1 MKHKDRFVFGRTAR
15 SVLRTMLSVVL
26 LLCSILF
33 LPGVTADVSAQT
45 LTTDATSKIVT
56 SKANVTISNVTKVPE
71 GKSITWPTYQVL
83 YATYDAGSNELKYH
97 LTDWA
102 KDVLVGTG
110 TTGTGTTEEAA
121 IKEITKLT
129 TTGAAATEQSEL
141 VNRLAAATTKTPY
154 SASWSVTGTTAKADL
169 PVGAYLV
176 IPSCEGM
183 TFLNMLVSVD
193 TSGTIDTAEDGWVLT
208 AKGAVL
214 KGKTLSIDK
223 KITGKNGSAPVAISA
238 GKTTET
244 AQIGDK
250 IHYTIVAQVPHYPDN
265 SAVKTFKVVDTPT
278 NLSISTGSIS
288 VSGVK
293 TDGTETAIAATSY
306 AVSKDST
313 NGPVTIDFSNN
324 YNGTFYDTTAKSW
337 PYVSV
342 KITYTAVV
350 TEDAKMGADGNPNTA
365 KLIYRIDTEEKE
377 LPSPKTTVFTYGLNV
392 VKLEAGTEA
401 GTEAKKL
408 TNAVFQISR
417 DVNGIPTPLY
427 FKDNGSGSYTLA
439 QDQTTAASTT
449 GYTKDLTTQ
458 GTDGSF
464 WLKGLDAG
472 VDYSLKE
479 VKAPSGYSVNTDT
492 LTIRLTAKT
501 NPDDSTHT
509 GILQGVTG
517 KEKNKNGQEI
527 ATTDAGSWKYGLLDA
542 DKAKAAVSLTDTKLF
557 ELPATGGKGTDGF
570 ARNGILLLTAAAL
583 VYGISRRKK
592 QDERG

>member
-33 LPGVTADVSAQT
+33 LPGVTVDVSAQT
-45 LTTDATSKIVT
+45 LTAGTDKIVT
-56 SKANVTISNVTKVPE
+56 STANVTINSVPE
-71 GKSITWPTYQVL
+71 GKSITWATYQVL
-83 YATYDAGSNELKYH
+83 YANYDAGSNALEYH
-97 LTDWA
+97 LTPWA

-110 TTGTGTTEEAA
+110 IGKEATEEAA
-121 IKEITKLT
+121 IKKITELT
-129 TTGAAATEQSEL
+129 KTGTGAKEQSEL
-141 VNRLAAATTKTPY
+141 VNQLAAATTKTPY

-193 TSGTIDTAEDGWVLT
+193 TSGTIDTADNGWVLT

-244 AQIGDK
+244 AQIGDT
-250 IHYTIVAQVPHYPDN
+250 IHYTIEAQVPHYPDN
-265 SAVKTFKVVDTPT
+265 SVVKTFKVVDTPT
-278 NLSISTGSIS
+278 NLSISTESIS
-288 VSGVK
+288 VAGVK
-293 TDGTETAIAATSY
+293 TDGGETPIAAASY
-306 AVSKDST
+306 DVSKDST
-313 NGPVTIDFSNN
+313 NGSVTIDFSDS
-324 YNGTFYDTTAKSW
+324 YNGTFYNATTKSW

-350 TEDAKMGADGNPNTA
+350 TEDANMGADGNPNTA

-401 GTEAKKL
+401 KKL

-417 DVNGIPTPLY
+417 DVSGTPTPLY
-427 FKDNGSGSYTLA
+427 FKDNADGSYTLA
-439 QDQTTAASTT
+439 QDQAAAASAT
-449 GYTKDLTTQ
+449 GYTKDLKTQ

-472 VDYSLKE
+472 VYYSLKE

-492 LTIRLTAKT
+492 LTIHLTAET
-501 NPDDSTHT
+501 NPDDPTCYT
-509 GILQGVTG
+509 GILRDVTG
-517 KEKNKNGQEI
+517 TEKDKTGQAI
-527 ATTDAGSWKYGLLDA
+527 TGAGSWTYGLSTEA
-542 DKAKAAVSLTDTKLF
+542 AKAAVSLTDTKLF

>member
-45 LTTDATSKIVT
+45 LTADTTSKIVT
-56 SKANVTISNVTKVPE
+56 SKAKVTISHVPA
-71 GKSITWPTYQVL
+71 GKSIFWPTYQVL
-83 YATYDAGSNELKYH
+83 YATYDAGSNELEYH
-97 LTDWA
+97 LTRWA

-110 TTGTGTTEEAA
+110 TNQVATEEAA
-121 IKEITKLT
+121 IKKITGLT
-129 TTGAAATEQSEL
+129 TTGNDATEQSDL
-141 VNRLAAATTKTPY
+141 VNQLAAATTKNEYTA
-154 SASWSVTGTTAKADL
+154 ASWSVAGTDATADL

-193 TSGTIDTAEDGWVLT
+193 TSGTTDTDENGWVLT

-223 KITGKNGSAPVAISA
+223 KITGKNGSTPVAISV

-244 AQIGDK
+244 AQIGDT
-250 IHYTIVAQVPHYPDN
+250 IHYTIEAQVPHYPDN
-265 SAVKTFKVVDTPT
+265 STDKTFKVVDTPT
-278 NLSISTGSIS
+278 NLSISTERIS
-288 VSGVK
+288 VAGVNVG
-293 TDGTETAIAATSY
+293 GTETVIAATSY
-306 AVSKDST
+306 AVSKNTTDGS
-313 NGPVTIDFSNN
+313 VTIDFSDS
-324 YNGTFYDTTAKSW
+324 YDGTFYNTTAKSW

-350 TEDAKMGADGNPNTA
+350 TEAAKMGAEGNPNTA
-365 KLIYRIDTEEKE
+365 KLIYRIDTQEKE

-392 VKLEAGTEA
+392 EKLEAGTEA
-401 GTEAKKL
+401 EVKKL

-417 DVNGIPTPLY
+417 DVNGTSTPLY
-427 FKDNGSGSYTLA
+427 FKDNEDGSYTLA

-449 GYTKDLTTQ
+449 GYTKDLKTQ
-458 GTDGSF
+458 GTGGSF
-464 WLKGLDAG
+464 LLKGLDTG

-492 LTIRLTAKT
+492 LTIRLIAGT
-501 NPDDSTHT
+501 NQVDSTYT
-509 GILQGVTG
+509 GILRNVEGT
-517 KEKNKNGQEI
+517 EKDKNGQAI
-527 ATTDAGSWKYGLLDA
+527 TGTGSWTHGVLDA

-583 VYGISRRKK
+583 VYGISRRKM

>member
-1 MKHKDRFVFGRTAR
+1 MKHKDRFVFGGTAR

-45 LTTDATSKIVT
+45 LTAGTDKIVT
-56 SKANVTISNVTKVPE
+56 STANVTINSVPE
-71 GKSITWPTYQVL
+71 GKSITWATYQVL
-83 YATYDAGSNELKYH
+83 YATYDAGSNALEYH

-102 KDVLVGTG
+102 NDVLVGTG
-110 TTGTGTTEEAA
+110 TTEEAE
-121 IKEITKLT
+121 IKKITKLT
-129 TTGAAATEQSEL
+129 TTGAVATEQSDL
-141 VNRLAAATTKTPY
+141 VNQLAAATIKNPY
-154 SASWSVTGTTAKADL
+154 SAIWSVTGTDAAADL

-193 TSGTIDTAEDGWVLT
+193 TSETTETGANQWKLK

-223 KITGKNGSAPVAISA
+223 KITGKNGSTPVAISA

-265 SAVKTFKVVDTPT
+265 STVRTFKVVDTPT
-278 NLSISTGSIS
+278 NLSILTESIS
-288 VSGVK
+288 VSGVD
-293 TDGTETAIAATSY
+293 TANAETEIPKASY
-306 AVSKDST
+306 TVSKDSA
-313 NGPVTIDFSNN
+313 NGPVTIDFSSI
-324 YNGTFYDTTAKSW
+324 YNGTFYNTTAKSW

-350 TEDAKMGADGNPNTA
+350 TEDAKMGVDGNPNTA
-365 KLIYRIDTEEKE
+365 KLIYRIDTQEKDIS
-377 LPSPKTTVFTYGLNV
+377 SPKTTVFTYGLNV

-401 GTEAKKL
+401 EAKKL

-417 DVNGIPTPLY
+417 DGTTTPLY
-427 FKDNGSGSYTLA
+427 FKDNEDGSYTLA

-501 NPDDSTHT
+501 NPDDSTYT

-517 KEKNKNGQEI
+517 KEKDKTGLEI
-527 ATTDAGSWKYGLLDA
+527 APGTGSWTFGVLDTE
-542 DKAKAAVSLTDTKLF
+542 KAKAAVSLTDTKLF

-583 VYGISRRKK
+583 VYGISRRKT

>member
-45 LTTDATSKIVT
+45 LAADATSKIVT
-56 SKANVTISNVTKVPE
+56 STAEVTISNVTKVPE
-71 GKSITWPTYQVL
+71 GKSIDWATYQVL
-83 YATYDAGSNELKYH
+83 YATYDAGSNALEYH
-97 LTDWA
+97 LTGWA

-110 TTGTGTTEEAA
+110 TTEEAA
-121 IKEITKLT
+121 IKKITELT
-129 TTGAAATEQSEL
+129 KTGTGAKEQSEL
-141 VNRLAAATTKTPY
+141 VNQLAAATKIPY
-154 SASWSVTGTTAKADL
+154 TAASWSVRGTDVVADL

-193 TSGTIDTAEDGWVLT
+193 TSGTTQTDADQWVLT

-223 KITGKNGSAPVAISA
+223 KITGKNGSTPVAISV

-265 SAVKTFKVVDTPT
+265 STGKIFRVVDTPT
-278 NLSISTGSIS
+278 NLSILTESIS
-288 VSGVK
+288 VSGVD
-293 TDGTETAIAATSY
+293 TANAETEIPKASY
-306 AVSKDST
+306 TVSKDSA

-350 TEDAKMGADGNPNTA
+350 TEAAKMGAEGNPNTA
-365 KLIYRIDTEEKE
+365 KLIYRIDTEDKE
-377 LPSPKTTVFTYGLNV
+377 LPSPETTVFTYGLNV

-417 DVNGIPTPLY
+417 DVNGTSTPLY
-427 FKDNGSGSYTLA
+427 FKDNEDGSYTLA
-439 QDQTTAASTT
+439 QNQTAAA
-449 GYTKDLTTQ
+449 GYTKDLKTQ
-458 GTDGSF
+458 GAEGSF

-472 VDYSLKE
+472 VGYSLKE

-492 LTIRLTAKT
+492 LTICLTAGT
-501 NPDDSTHT
+501 NPVDSTHT
-509 GILQGVTG
+509 GILREVTG
-517 KEKNKNGQEI
+517 TEKDKNDQVI
-527 ATTDAGSWKYGLLDA
+527 ATDAGSWKCGLLDA

-570 ARNGILLLTAAAL
+570 ARNGILLLTAAVL

>member
-33 LPGVTADVSAQT
+33 LPGVTADVSAQP
-45 LTTDATSKIVT
+45 LTADTTSKIVT
-56 SKANVTISNVTKVPE
+56 STANVTINSVPE
-71 GKSITWPTYQVL
+71 GKSITWATYQVL
-83 YATYDAGSNELKYH
+83 YANYDAGSNALEYH

-110 TTGTGTTEEAA
+110 TTEEAEIKKITELTKTGTGA
-121 IKEITKLT
+121 K
-129 TTGAAATEQSEL
+129 EQSDL
-141 VNRLAAATTKTPY
+141 VNQLAAATTKTPY

-193 TSGTIDTAEDGWVLT
+193 TSGTIDTADNGWVLT

-223 KITGKNGSAPVAISA
+223 KIIGKNGTTVTFDN

-244 AQIGDK
+244 AQIGDT
-250 IHYTIVAQVPHYPDN
+250 IHYTIEAQVPHYPDN
-265 SAVKTFKVVDTPT
+265 STGKIFRVVDTPT
-278 NLSISTGSIS
+278 NLSISTESIS

-293 TDGTETAIAATSY
+293 TGGGETPIAAASY
-306 AVSKDST
+306 AVSKNTTDGS
-313 NGPVTIDFSNN
+313 VTIDFSNH
-324 YNGTFYDTTAKSW
+324 YDGTFYDTATKSW
-337 PYVSV
+337 PYVSA

-350 TEDAKMGADGNPNTA
+350 TEKAELGTNGNPNTA
-365 KLIYRIDTEEKE
+365 KLIYRIDTQEKE
-377 LPSPKTTVFTYGLNV
+377 LPSPKTTVFTYGLDV
-392 VKLEAGTEA
+392 KKLEAGTEA
-401 GTEAKKL
+401 GTAVKKL

-417 DVNGIPTPLY
+417 DVNGTTTPLY
-427 FKDNGSGSYTLA
+427 FKDNEDGSYTLA

-492 LTIRLTAKT
+492 LTICLTAGT
-501 NPDDSTHT
+501 NPVDSTHT
-509 GILQGVTG
+509 GILREVTG
-517 KEKNKNGQEI
+517 TEKDKNGQGI
-527 ATTDAGSWKYGLLDA
+527 ATGTGSWTCGVLDA

-583 VYGISRRKK
+583 VYGISRRKM

>member
-1 MKHKDRFVFGRTAR
+1 MKHNARFVFGRTAR

-45 LTTDATSKIVT
+45 LAADTTSKIVT
-56 SKANVTISNVTKVPE
+56 SPAKVTISNVPA
-71 GKSITWPTYQVL
+71 GKSITWATYQVL
-83 YATYDAGSNELKYH
+83 YATYDAGSNALEYH

-110 TTGTGTTEEAA
+110 IGKEATEEAA
-121 IKEITKLT
+121 IKKITELT
-129 TTGAAATEQSEL
+129 KTGTGAKEQSEL
-141 VNRLAAATTKTPY
+141 VNQLAAATIKNPY
-154 SASWSVTGTTAKADL
+154 SAIWSVTGTDAAADL

-193 TSGTIDTAEDGWVLT
+193 TSETTETGANQWKLK

-223 KITGKNGSAPVAISA
+223 KITGKNGSTPVAISV

-244 AQIGDK
+244 AQIGDT
-250 IHYTIVAQVPHYPDN
+250 IHYTIEAQVPHYPDN
-265 SAVKTFKVVDTPT
+265 STGKTFKVVDTPT
-278 NLSISTGSIS
+278 NLSISTDSIS
-288 VSGVK
+288 VYGV
-293 TDGTETAIAATSY
+293 DAENAETEIAKASY
-306 AVSKDST
+306 AVSKDSA
-313 NGPVTIDFSNN
+313 NGPVTIDFSSI
-324 YNGTFYDTTAKSW
+324 YNGTFYNAATKSW

-350 TEDAKMGADGNPNTA
+350 TEAAEMGENGNPNTA

-392 VKLEAGTEA
+392 VKLEAGTE
-401 GTEAKKL
+401 GKKL

-417 DVNGIPTPLY
+417 DGTTTPLY
-427 FKDNGSGSYTLA
+427 FKDNEDGSYTLA

-501 NPDDSTHT
+501 NPDDPTCYT
-509 GILQGVTG
+509 GILRDVTG
-517 KEKNKNGQEI
+517 TEKDKNGQAI
-527 ATTDAGSWKYGLLDA
+527 TGAGSWTYGLSTEA
-542 DKAKAAVSLTDTKLF
+542 AKAAVSLTDTKLF

-583 VYGISRRKK
+583 VYGISRRKT

>member
-45 LTTDATSKIVT
+45 LTADTTSKIVT
-56 SKANVTISNVTKVPE
+56 STAKVTISNVPA
-71 GKSITWPTYQVL
+71 GKSITWATYQVL
-83 YATYDAGSNELKYH
+83 YATYDAGSNALEYH

-110 TTGTGTTEEAA
+110 TTEEAA
-121 IKEITKLT
+121 IKNITKLT
-129 TTGAAATEQSEL
+129 KTGTGEKEQSDL
-141 VNRLAAATTKTPY
+141 VNQLAAAATKTPY
-154 SASWSVTGTTAKADL
+154 SASWTVTGTTAAAADL

-176 IPSCEGM
+176 IPSCEEM

-193 TSGTIDTAEDGWVLT
+193 TSGTTDTDENGWVLT

-214 KGKTLSIDK
+214 KGKSLSIDK
-223 KITGKNGSAPVAISA
+223 KITGKNGVTVEFEN

-244 AQIGDK
+244 AQIGDT

-265 SAVKTFKVVDTPT
+265 STNKTFKVVDTPT
-278 NLSISTGSIS
+278 NLSISTDSIS
-288 VSGVK
+288 VAGV
-293 TDGTETAIAATSY
+293 DTENAETEIPKASY
-306 AVSKDST
+306 AVSKDSV
-313 NGPVTIDFSNN
+313 NGPVTIDFSSI
-324 YNGTFYDTTAKSW
+324 YNGTFYNAATKSW

-350 TEDAKMGADGNPNTA
+350 TEDAEMGTNGNPNTA
-365 KLIYRIDTEEKE
+365 KLIYWFNTQEKE

-401 GTEAKKL
+401 KKL

-417 DVNGIPTPLY
+417 DESQTPLY
-427 FKDNGSGSYTLA
+427 FKDNEDGSYTLA
-439 QDQTTAASTT
+439 QDQATAASTT

-458 GTDGSF
+458 GTGGSF
-464 WLKGLDAG
+464 LLKGLDAG

-492 LTIRLTAKT
+492 LTIRLTAET
-501 NPDDSTHT
+501 NQVDSAYT
-509 GILQGVTG
+509 GSLQEVTG

-527 ATTDAGSWKYGLLDA
+527 EIGTGSWTYGVLTTDA
-542 DKAKAAVSLTDTKLF
+542 AKAAVSLTDTKLF

>member
-33 LPGVTADVSAQT
+33 LPGVTVDVSAQS
-45 LTTDATSKIVT
+45 LTADTDKIVT
-56 SKANVTISNVTKVPE
+56 SKAEITVTNVPE
-71 GKSITWPTYQVL
+71 GKSISWPTYQVL
-83 YATYDAGSNELKYH
+83 YATYDAGSNALEYH
-97 LTDWA
+97 LTGWA
-102 KDVLVGTG
+102 KNILVGS
-110 TTGTGTTEEAA
+110 GTGQADTEEAA
-121 IKEITKLT
+121 IKKITELT
-129 TTGAAATEQSEL
+129 KTGTGATEQSDL
-141 VNRLAAATTKTPY
+141 VNQLAAAATKTAY
-154 SASWSVTGTTAKADL
+154 AAASWTVTGTNATATL

-193 TSGTIDTAEDGWVLT
+193 TSGTTQTGADQWELK

-214 KGKTLSIDK
+214 KGKSLSIGK
-223 KITGKNGSAPVAISA
+223 KITGKNGTTVTFEN

-244 AQIGDK
+244 AQIGDT
-250 IHYTIVAQVPHYPDN
+250 IHYTIQAQVPHYPDN
-265 SAVKTFKVVDTPT
+265 STDKTFKVVDTPT
-278 NLSISTGSIS
+278 NLSISTDSIS
-288 VSGVK
+288 VSGVN
-293 TDGTETAIAATSY
+293 DAGTETVIAATSY
-306 AVSKDST
+306 AVSKNITDGS
-313 NGPVTIDFSNN
+313 VTIDFSNN
-324 YNGTFYDTTAKSW
+324 YDGVFYNATAKSW

-350 TEDAKMGADGNPNTA
+350 TEAAEMGENGNPNTA

-377 LPSPKTTVFTYGLNV
+377 LSSPETTVFTYGLNV
-392 VKLEAGTEA
+392 EKLEAGTEA
-401 GTEAKKL
+401 GTAVKKL

-417 DVNGIPTPLY
+417 DGTTTPLY
-427 FKDNGSGSYTLA
+427 FKDNEDGSYTLA
-439 QDQTTAASTT
+439 QDQTAAASAE
-449 GYTKDLTTQ
+449 GYTKDLKTQ

-492 LTIRLTAKT
+492 LTVRLIAGT
-501 NPDDSTHT
+501 NPDDPTYT
-509 GILQGVTG
+509 GILQSVAGT
-517 KEKNKNGQEI
+517 EKDKNGQ
-527 ATTDAGSWKYGLLDA
+527 AVDAGIGSWTCGVSA
-542 DKAKAAVSLTDTKLF
+542 ANTAKAAVSLTDTKLF

>member
-1 MKHKDRFVFGRTAR
+1 MKHNDRFVFGRTAR

-45 LTTDATSKIVT
+45 LAADATSKIVT
-56 SKANVTISNVTKVPE
+56 STAEVTISNIPD
-71 GKSITWPTYQVL
+71 GKSIDWATYQVL
-83 YATYDAGSNELKYH
+83 YAIYDAESNALEYH
-97 LTDWA
+97 LTQWA
-102 KDVLVGTG
+102 NDILVGSNPG
-110 TTGTGTTEEAA
+110 QAATEEAA
-121 IKEITKLT
+121 IKEITGLT
-129 TTGAAATEQSEL
+129 KTGTGATEQSDL
-141 VNRLAAATTKTPY
+141 VNRLAAATKIPY
-154 SASWSVTGTTAKADL
+154 TAASWSVRGTDVVADL

-193 TSGTIDTAEDGWVLT
+193 TSGTTQTDADQWVLT

-250 IHYTIVAQVPHYPDN
+250 IHYTIEAQVPHYPDN

-278 NLSISTGSIS
+278 NLSISTDSIS
-288 VSGVK
+288 VYGV
-293 TDGTETAIAATSY
+293 DAENAETEIAKDSY
-306 AVSKDST
+306 VVSKAST
-313 NGPVTIDFSNN
+313 NGPVTIDFSSI
-324 YNGTFYDTTAKSW
+324 YNGTFYNTTAKSW

-350 TEDAKMGADGNPNTA
+350 TEDAKMGVDGNPNMA
-365 KLIYRIDTEEKE
+365 KLIYRIDTQEKDIS
-377 LPSPKTTVFTYGLNV
+377 SPKTTVFTYGLDV
-392 VKLEAGTEA
+392 KKLEAGTEA
-401 GTEAKKL
+401 EVKKL

-417 DVNGIPTPLY
+417 DGTTAPLY
-427 FKDNGSGSYTLA
+427 FKDNADGSYTLA

-449 GYTKDLTTQ
+449 GYTKDLKTQ

-464 WLKGLDAG
+464 WLKGLDAR

-501 NPDDSTHT
+501 NPDDSTYT
-509 GILQGVTG
+509 GILLGVTG
-517 KEKNKNGQEI
+517 TEKDKTGLEI
-527 ATTDAGSWKYGLLDA
+527 APGTGSWTFGVLDTE
-542 DKAKAAVSLTDTKLF
+542 KAKAAVSLTDTKLF

-570 ARNGILLLTAAAL
+570 ARNGILLLTAAVL

>member
-1 MKHKDRFVFGRTAR
+1 MRHNDRFVFGRTAR

-45 LTTDATSKIVT
+45 LAADTTSKIVT
-56 SKANVTISNVTKVPE
+56 STANVTINSVPE
-71 GKSITWPTYQVL
+71 GKSITWATYQVL
-83 YATYDAGSNELKYH
+83 YANYDAGSNALEYH

-110 TTGTGTTEEAA
+110 TTEEAEIKKITELTKTGTGA
-121 IKEITKLT
+121 K
-129 TTGAAATEQSEL
+129 EQSDL
-141 VNRLAAATTKTPY
+141 VNQLAAATTKTPY

-176 IPSCEGM
+176 IPSCEEM

-193 TSGTIDTAEDGWVLT
+193 TSETTETGADRWELK

-223 KITGKNGSAPVAISA
+223 KITGKNGTTPVAISA

-244 AQIGDK
+244 AQIGDT

-265 SAVKTFKVVDTPT
+265 STNKTFKVVDTPT
-278 NLSISTGSIS
+278 NLSISTDSIS
-288 VSGVK
+288 VYGV
-293 TDGTETAIAATSY
+293 DAENAETEIAKASY
-306 AVSKDST
+306 AVSKDSA
-313 NGPVTIDFSNN
+313 NGPVTIDFSSI
-324 YNGTFYDTTAKSW
+324 YNGTFYNAATKSW

-350 TEDAKMGADGNPNTA
+350 TEDAKMGAEGNPNTA
-365 KLIYRIDTEEKE
+365 KLIYRIDTQEKE

-392 VKLEAGTEA
+392 VKLEAGTE
-401 GTEAKKL
+401 GKKL

-417 DVNGIPTPLY
+417 DGTTTPLY
-427 FKDNGSGSYTLA
+427 FKDNEDGSYTLA

-501 NPDDSTHT
+501 NPDDPTCYT
-509 GILQGVTG
+509 GILRDVTG
-517 KEKNKNGQEI
+517 TEKDKNGQAI
-527 ATTDAGSWKYGLLDA
+527 TGAGSWTYGLSTEA
-542 DKAKAAVSLTDTKLF
+542 AKAAVSLTDTKLF

-583 VYGISRRKK
+583 VYGISRRKT

>member
-33 LPGVTADVSAQT
+33 LPGVTADVSAQP
-45 LTTDATSKIVT
+45 LTADTTSKIVT
-56 SKANVTISNVTKVPE
+56 STAKVTIRNVPE

-83 YATYDAGSNELKYH
+83 YATYDAGSNALEYH
-97 LTDWA
+97 LTGWA

-110 TTGTGTTEEAA
+110 TNQVDTEEAA
-121 IKEITKLT
+121 IKKITGLT
-129 TTGAAATEQSEL
+129 TTGNDATEQSDL
-141 VNRLAAATTKTPY
+141 VNRLAAATTKNPY
-154 SASWSVTGTTAKADL
+154 TAASWSVAGTDATAAL

-193 TSGTIDTAEDGWVLT
+193 TSGTIDTADNGWVLT

-223 KITGKNGSAPVAISA
+223 KITGKNGSTPVAISV

-244 AQIGDK
+244 AQIGDT
-250 IHYTIVAQVPHYPDN
+250 IHYTIEAQVPHYPDN
-265 SAVKTFKVVDTPT
+265 STNKTFKVVDTPT

-288 VSGVK
+288 VSGVNVG
-293 TDGTETAIAATSY
+293 GTETVIAATSY
-306 AVSKDST
+306 DVSKDST
-313 NGPVTIDFSNN
+313 NGSVTIDFSNN
-324 YNGTFYDTTAKSW
+324 YDGTFYDTTAKSW

-350 TEDAKMGADGNPNTA
+350 TEAAEMGTNGNPNTA
-365 KLIYRIDTEEKE
+365 KLIYRIDTQEKDIS
-377 LPSPKTTVFTYGLNV
+377 SPKTTVFTYGLNV

-401 GTEAKKL
+401 EVKKL

-417 DVNGIPTPLY
+417 DGTTTPLY
-427 FKDNGSGSYTLA
+427 FKDNEDGSYTLA
-439 QDQTTAASTT
+439 QDQTAAASTT
-449 GYTKDLTTQ
+449 GYTKDLKTQ
-458 GTDGSF
+458 GTGGSF
-464 WLKGLDAG
+464 LLKGLDAR

-501 NPDDSTHT
+501 NPDDSTYT
-509 GILQGVTG
+509 GILLGVTG
-517 KEKNKNGQEI
+517 TEKDKNGQAI
-527 ATTDAGSWKYGLLDA
+527 TGTGSWTCGVLDA

>member
-45 LTTDATSKIVT
+45 LAADTTSKIVT
-56 SKANVTISNVTKVPE
+56 SPAKVTISNVPA
-71 GKSITWPTYQVL
+71 GKSITWATYQVL
-83 YATYDAGSNELKYH
+83 YATYDADSNALEYH
-97 LTDWA
+97 LTGWA

-110 TTGTGTTEEAA
+110 TTEEAE
-121 IKEITKLT
+121 IKKITKLT
-129 TTGAAATEQSEL
+129 TTGAVATEQSDL
-141 VNRLAAATTKTPY
+141 VNQLAAATIKNPY
-154 SASWSVTGTTAKADL
+154 SAIWSVTGTDAAADL

-193 TSGTIDTAEDGWVLT
+193 TSGTTATDENGWVLT

-223 KITGKNGSAPVAISA
+223 KITGKNGSTPVAISA

-244 AQIGDK
+244 AQIGDT

-265 SAVKTFKVVDTPT
+265 STGKIFRVVDTPT
-278 NLSISTGSIS
+278 NLSISTDSIS
-288 VSGVK
+288 VYGV
-293 TDGTETAIAATSY
+293 DAANTETPISKTSY
-306 AVSKDST
+306 TVSKDST
-313 NGPVTIDFSNN
+313 DGPVTIDFSSI
-324 YNGTFYDTTAKSW
+324 YDGTFYNTTTKSW

-342 KITYTAVV
+342 KITYMAVV
-350 TEDAKMGADGNPNTA
+350 TEKAELGTNGNPNTA
-365 KLIYRIDTEEKE
+365 KLIYQIDNQQKE

-392 VKLEAGTEA
+392 EKLEAGTEA
-401 GTEAKKL
+401 GTAVKKL

-417 DVNGIPTPLY
+417 DGTSTPLY
-427 FKDNGSGSYTLA
+427 FKDNADGSYTLA
-439 QDQTTAASTT
+439 QDQTTASAT
-449 GYTKDLTTQ
+449 GYTQDLTTQ

-472 VDYSLKE
+472 VNYSLKE

-492 LTIRLTAKT
+492 LTIRLTAGT
-501 NPDDSTHT
+501 NPVDSTYT
-509 GILQGVTG
+509 GILRDVTG
-517 KEKNKNGQEI
+517 TEKDKNGQEI
-527 ATTDAGSWKYGLLDA
+527 ATGTGSWTCGVLDA
-542 DKAKAAVSLTDTKLF
+542 NKAKAAVSLTDTKLF

-570 ARNGILLLTAAAL
+570 ARKGILLLTAAAL
-583 VYGISRRKK
+583 VYGISRRKT

>member
-33 LPGVTADVSAQT
+33 LPGVTADVSAQP
-45 LTTDATSKIVT
+45 LTADTTSKIVT
-56 SKANVTISNVTKVPE
+56 STAKVTISNVPA
-71 GKSITWPTYQVL
+71 GKSITWATYQVL
-83 YATYDAGSNELKYH
+83 YATYDAGSNALEYH

-102 KDVLVGTG
+102 RAVLV
-110 TTGTGTTEEAA
+110 GTGTTEEAA
-121 IKEITKLT
+121 IKKITKLT
-129 TTGAAATEQSEL
+129 KTGTGEKEQSDL
-141 VNRLAAATTKTPY
+141 VNQLAAATTKNPYTP
-154 SASWSVTGTTAKADL
+154 ASWSVAGTDATAAL

-193 TSGTIDTAEDGWVLT
+193 TSGTIDTADNGWVLT

-244 AQIGDK
+244 AQIGDT
-250 IHYTIVAQVPHYPDN
+250 IHYTIEAQVPHYPDN
-265 SAVKTFKVVDTPT
+265 STDKTFKVVDTPT

-288 VSGVK
+288 VSGVNVG
-293 TDGTETAIAATSY
+293 GTETVIAATSY
-306 AVSKDST
+306 AVSKNTTDGS
-313 NGPVTIDFSNN
+313 VTIDFSNS
-324 YNGTFYDTTAKSW
+324 YDGTFYNTTAKSW

-350 TEDAKMGADGNPNTA
+350 TEAAKMGAEGNPNTA
-365 KLIYRIDTEEKE
+365 KLIYQIDTQEKE

-392 VKLEAGTEA
+392 EKLEAGTEA
-401 GTEAKKL
+401 EVKKL

-417 DVNGIPTPLY
+417 DVNGTSTPLY
-427 FKDNGSGSYTLA
+427 FKDNEDGSYTLA

-449 GYTKDLTTQ
+449 GYTKDLKTQ
-458 GTDGSF
+458 GTGGSF
-464 WLKGLDAG
+464 LLKGLDAG

-492 LTIRLTAKT
+492 LTIHLTAEKKS
-501 NPDDSTHT
+501 DDSTYT
-509 GILQGVTG
+509 GILRKVDGT
-517 KEKNKNGQEI
+517 EKDKNGQRI
-527 ATTDAGSWKYGLLDA
+527 AAGTGSWTYGVLTTDA
-542 DKAKAAVSLTDTKLF
+542 AKAAVSLTDTKLF

>member
-33 LPGVTADVSAQT
+33 LPGVTVDVSAQS
-45 LTTDATSKIVT
+45 LTAGTDKIVT
-56 SKANVTISNVTKVPE
+56 SKAEITVTNVPE
-71 GKSITWPTYQVL
+71 GKSISWPTYQVL
-83 YATYDAGSNELKYH
+83 YATYDAGSNALEYH
-97 LTDWA
+97 LTGWA
-102 KDVLVGTG
+102 KNILVGS
-110 TTGTGTTEEAA
+110 GTGQTDTEEAA
-121 IKEITKLT
+121 IKKITELT
-129 TTGAAATEQSEL
+129 KTGTGATEQSDL
-141 VNRLAAATTKTPY
+141 VNQLAAAATKTAY
-154 SASWSVTGTTAKADL
+154 AAASWTVTGTNATATL

-193 TSGTIDTAEDGWVLT
+193 TSGTTQTGADQWELK

-223 KITGKNGSAPVAISA
+223 KITGKNGTTPVAISA

-244 AQIGDK
+244 AQIGDT

-265 SAVKTFKVVDTPT
+265 STGKIFRVVDTPT
-278 NLSISTGSIS
+278 NLSISTDSIS
-288 VSGVK
+288 VYGV
-293 TDGTETAIAATSY
+293 DAENAETEIAKASY
-306 AVSKDST
+306 AVSKDSA
-313 NGPVTIDFSNN
+313 NGPVTIDFSSI
-324 YNGTFYDTTAKSW
+324 YNGTFYNAATKSW

-350 TEDAKMGADGNPNTA
+350 TEDAKMGAEGNPNTA

-392 VKLEAGTEA
+392 VKLEAGTE
-401 GTEAKKL
+401 GKKL

-417 DVNGIPTPLY
+417 DGTTTPLY
-427 FKDNGSGSYTLA
+427 FKDNEDGSYTLA

-501 NPDDSTHT
+501 NPDDPTCYT
-509 GILQGVTG
+509 GILRDVTG
-517 KEKNKNGQEI
+517 TEKDKNGQAI
-527 ATTDAGSWKYGLLDA
+527 TGAGSWTYGLSTEA
-542 DKAKAAVSLTDTKLF
+542 AKAAVSLTDTKLF

-583 VYGISRRKK
+583 VYGISRRKT

>member
-45 LTTDATSKIVT
+45 LAADATSKIVT
-56 SKANVTISNVTKVPE
+56 STAEVTISNVTKVPE
-71 GKSITWPTYQVL
+71 GKSIDWATYQVL
-83 YATYDAGSNELKYH
+83 YATYDAGSNALEYH
-97 LTDWA
+97 LTQWA
-102 KDVLVGTG
+102 NDILVGSNPG
-110 TTGTGTTEEAA
+110 QAATEEAA
-121 IKEITKLT
+121 IKEITGLT
-129 TTGAAATEQSEL
+129 KTGTGATEQSDL
-141 VNRLAAATTKTPY
+141 VNRLAAATKIPY
-154 SASWSVTGTTAKADL
+154 TAASWSVRGTDVVADL

-193 TSGTIDTAEDGWVLT
+193 TSGTTQTDADQWVLT

-250 IHYTIVAQVPHYPDN
+250 IHYTIEAQVPHYPDN

-278 NLSISTGSIS
+278 NLSISTDSIS
-288 VSGVK
+288 VYGV
-293 TDGTETAIAATSY
+293 DAENAETEIAKDSY
-306 AVSKDST
+306 VVSKAST
-313 NGPVTIDFSNN
+313 NGPVTIDFSSI
-324 YNGTFYDTTAKSW
+324 YNGTFYNTTAKSW

-350 TEDAKMGADGNPNTA
+350 TEDAKMGVDGNPNMA
-365 KLIYRIDTEEKE
+365 KLIYRIDTQEKDIS
-377 LPSPKTTVFTYGLNV
+377 SPKTTVFTYGLDV
-392 VKLEAGTEA
+392 KKLEAGTEA
-401 GTEAKKL
+401 EVKKL

-417 DVNGIPTPLY
+417 DGTTAPLY
-427 FKDNGSGSYTLA
+427 FKDNADGSYTLA

-449 GYTKDLTTQ
+449 GYTKDLKTQ

-464 WLKGLDAG
+464 WLKGLDAR

-501 NPDDSTHT
+501 NPDDSTYT
-509 GILQGVTG
+509 GILLGVTG
-517 KEKNKNGQEI
+517 TEKDKTGLEI
-527 ATTDAGSWKYGLLDA
+527 APGTGSWTFGVLDTE
-542 DKAKAAVSLTDTKLF
+542 KAKAAVSLTDTKLF

-570 ARNGILLLTAAAL
+570 ARNGILLLTAAVL

>member
-1 MKHKDRFVFGRTAR
+1 M
-15 SVLRTMLSVVL
+15 RTMLSVVL

-45 LTTDATSKIVT
+45 LAADTTSKIVT
-56 SKANVTISNVTKVPE
+56 STANVTINSVPE
-71 GKSITWPTYQVL
+71 GKSITWATYQVL
-83 YATYDAGSNELKYH
+83 YATYDAGSNALEYH

-110 TTGTGTTEEAA
+110 IGKEATEEAA
-121 IKEITKLT
+121 IKKITELT
-129 TTGAAATEQSEL
+129 KTGTGAKEQSEL
-141 VNRLAAATTKTPY
+141 VNQLAAATIKNPY
-154 SASWSVTGTTAKADL
+154 SAIWSVTGTDAAADL

-193 TSGTIDTAEDGWVLT
+193 TSETTETGANQWKLK

-223 KITGKNGSAPVAISA
+223 KITGKNGVTVEFEN

-244 AQIGDK
+244 AQIGDT

-265 SAVKTFKVVDTPT
+265 STGKIFRVVDTPT
-278 NLSISTGSIS
+278 NLSISTDSIS
-288 VSGVK
+288 VYGV
-293 TDGTETAIAATSY
+293 DAENAETEIPKASY
-306 AVSKDST
+306 AVSEDST
-313 NGPVTIDFSNN
+313 NGPVTIDFSSI
-324 YNGTFYDTTAKSW
+324 YNGTFYNTTAKSW

-350 TEDAKMGADGNPNTA
+350 TEDAKMGVDGNPNTA
-365 KLIYRIDTEEKE
+365 KLIYRIDTQEKDIS
-377 LPSPKTTVFTYGLNV
+377 SPKTTVFTYGLNV

-401 GTEAKKL
+401 KKL

-417 DVNGIPTPLY
+417 DGTTTPLY
-427 FKDNGSGSYTLA
+427 FKDNEDGSYTLA

-464 WLKGLDAG
+464 WLKGLDAR

-501 NPDDSTHT
+501 NPDDSTYT
-509 GILQGVTG
+509 GIRVTG
-517 KEKNKNGQEI
+517 KEKDKTGLEI
-527 ATTDAGSWKYGLLDA
+527 APGTGSWTFGVLDTE
-542 DKAKAAVSLTDTKLF
+542 KAKAAVSLTDTKLF

>member
-1 MKHKDRFVFGRTAR
+1 MKHKDRFVFGGTAR
-15 SVLRTMLSVVL
+15 SVLRTVLSVVL

-45 LTTDATSKIVT
+45 LTAGTDKIVT
-56 SKANVTISNVTKVPE
+56 STANVTINSVPE
-71 GKSITWPTYQVL
+71 GKSITWATYQVL
-83 YATYDAGSNELKYH
+83 YATYDAGSNALEYH

-102 KDVLVGTG
+102 NDVLVGTG
-110 TTGTGTTEEAA
+110 TTEEAE
-121 IKEITKLT
+121 IKKITKLT
-129 TTGAAATEQSEL
+129 TTGAVATEQSDL
-141 VNRLAAATTKTPY
+141 VNQLAAATTKNAY

-193 TSGTIDTAEDGWVLT
+193 TSGTTQTDADQWVLT

-223 KITGKNGSAPVAISA
+223 KITGKNGSTPVAISA

-244 AQIGDK
+244 AQIGDT
-250 IHYTIVAQVPHYPDN
+250 IHYTIEAQVPHYPDN
-265 SAVKTFKVVDTPT
+265 STDKTFKVVDTPT
-278 NLSISTGSIS
+278 NLSILTESIS
-288 VSGVK
+288 AAGVK
-293 TDGTETAIAATSY
+293 ADGGETPITAASY

-313 NGPVTIDFSNN
+313 NGSVTIDFSSI
-324 YNGTFYDTTAKSW
+324 YNGTFYDTAAKSW

-350 TEDAKMGADGNPNTA
+350 TEAAEMGENGNPNTA
-365 KLIYRIDTEEKE
+365 KLIYRIDTQDKE

-392 VKLEAGTEA
+392 EKLEAGTEA
-401 GTEAKKL
+401 GTAVKKL

-417 DVNGIPTPLY
+417 EVNGTATPLY
-427 FKDNGSGSYTLA
+427 FKDNADGSYTLA
-439 QDQTTAASTT
+439 QNQTDAASAT
-449 GYTKDLTTQ
+449 GYTKDLKTQ
-458 GTDGSF
+458 GADGSF

-492 LTIRLTAKT
+492 LTIRLTAGT

-509 GILQGVTG
+509 GILREVTG
-517 KEKNKNGQEI
+517 TEKDKNGQEI
-527 ATTDAGSWKYGLLDA
+527 ATGTGSWTCGVLDA

>member
-1 MKHKDRFVFGRTAR
+1 MRHNDRFVFGRTAR

-33 LPGVTADVSAQT
+33 LPGVTADVSAQP
-45 LTTDATSKIVT
+45 LTADTDKIVT
-56 SKANVTISNVTKVPE
+56 SKANVTINSVPE
-71 GKSITWPTYQVL
+71 GKSITWATYQVL
-83 YATYDAGSNELKYH
+83 YATYDADSNALEYH

-102 KDVLVGTG
+102 KNVLVGTG
-110 TTGTGTTEEAA
+110 TGKEATEEAA
-121 IKEITKLT
+121 IKKITELT
-129 TTGAAATEQSEL
+129 TTGTAAKEQSDL
-141 VNRLAAATTKTPY
+141 VNQLAAATTKTPY

-176 IPSCEGM
+176 IPSCEEM

-193 TSGTIDTAEDGWVLT
+193 TSGTTETGANQWKPK

-223 KITGKNGSAPVAISA
+223 KITGKNGSTPVAISV

-244 AQIGDK
+244 AQIGDT
-250 IHYTIVAQVPHYPDN
+250 IHYTIEAQVPHYPDN

-278 NLSISTGSIS
+278 NLSISTESIS
-288 VSGVK
+288 VSGV
-293 TDGTETAIAATSY
+293 DAENAETEIAKASY

-313 NGPVTIDFSNN
+313 NGSVTIDFSNS
-324 YNGTFYDTTAKSW
+324 YNGTFYNATEKSW

-350 TEDAKMGADGNPNTA
+350 TEAAEMGENGNPNTA
-365 KLIYRIDTEEKE
+365 KLIYRIDTQDKE

-392 VKLEAGTEA
+392 VKLEAGTA
-401 GTEAKKL
+401 VKKL

-417 DVNGIPTPLY
+417 DGTTTPLY
-427 FKDNGSGSYTLA
+427 FKDNEDGSYTLA

-501 NPDDSTHT
+501 NPDDPTCYT
-509 GILQGVTG
+509 GILRDVTG
-517 KEKNKNGQEI
+517 TEKDKNGQAI
-527 ATTDAGSWKYGLLDA
+527 TGAGSWTYGVLDTN
-542 DKAKAAVSLTDTKLF
+542 KAKAAVSLTDTKLF

>member
-45 LTTDATSKIVT
+45 LAADATSKIVT
-56 SKANVTISNVTKVPE
+56 STAEVTISNIPD
-71 GKSITWPTYQVL
+71 GKSIDWATYQVL
-83 YATYDAGSNELKYH
+83 YAIYDAESNALEYH
-97 LTDWA
+97 LTQWA
-102 KDVLVGTG
+102 NDILVGSNPG
-110 TTGTGTTEEAA
+110 QAATEEAA
-121 IKEITKLT
+121 IKEITGLM
-129 TTGAAATEQSEL
+129 TTGTVATEQSEL
-141 VNRLAAATTKTPY
+141 VNQLAAATTKTPY

-193 TSGTIDTAEDGWVLT
+193 TSGTTDTAENGWVLK

-223 KITGKNGSAPVAISA
+223 KITGKNGSTPVAISA

-244 AQIGDK
+244 AQIGDT
-250 IHYTIVAQVPHYPDN
+250 IHYTIEAQVPHYPDN

-278 NLSISTGSIS
+278 NLSISTDSIS
-288 VSGVK
+288 VYGV
-293 TDGTETAIAATSY
+293 DAENAETEIAKDSY
-306 AVSKDST
+306 VVSKAST
-313 NGPVTIDFSNN
+313 NGPVTIDFSSI
-324 YNGTFYDTTAKSW
+324 YNGTFYNTTAKFW

-350 TEDAKMGADGNPNTA
+350 TEDAKMGVDGNPNMA
-365 KLIYRIDTEEKE
+365 KLIYRIDTQEKDIS
-377 LPSPKTTVFTYGLNV
+377 SPKTTVFTYGLNV

-417 DVNGIPTPLY
+417 DVNGISTPLY
-427 FKDNGSGSYTLA
+427 FKDNEDGSYTLA
-439 QDQTTAASTT
+439 QNQTAAA
-449 GYTKDLTTQ
+449 GYTKDLKTQ
-458 GTDGSF
+458 GAEGSF

-472 VDYSLKE
+472 VGYSLKE
-479 VKAPSGYSVNTDT
+479 VKAPFGYSVNTDT
-492 LTIRLTAKT
+492 LTIHLTAET
-501 NPDDSTHT
+501 NQVDSTYT
-509 GILQGVTG
+509 GILQEVTG
-517 KEKNKNGQEI
+517 TEKNKNGQEI
-527 ATTDAGSWKYGLLDA
+527 ETGTGSWTYGVLDA

>member
-1 MKHKDRFVFGRTAR
+1 M
-15 SVLRTMLSVVL
+15 RTMLSVVL

-45 LTTDATSKIVT
+45 LAADTTSKIVT
-56 SKANVTISNVTKVPE
+56 STANVTINSVPE
-71 GKSITWPTYQVL
+71 GKSITWATYQVL
-83 YATYDAGSNELKYH
+83 YANYDAGSNALEYH

-110 TTGTGTTEEAA
+110 TTEEAEIKKITELTKTGTGA
-121 IKEITKLT
+121 K
-129 TTGAAATEQSEL
+129 EQSDL
-141 VNRLAAATTKTPY
+141 VNQLAAATTKTPY

-176 IPSCEGM
+176 IPSCEEM

-193 TSGTIDTAEDGWVLT
+193 TSETTETGADRWELK

-223 KITGKNGSAPVAISA
+223 KITGKNGTTPVAISA

-244 AQIGDK
+244 AQIGDT

-265 SAVKTFKVVDTPT
+265 STNKTFKVVDTPT
-278 NLSISTGSIS
+278 NLSISTDSIS
-288 VSGVK
+288 VYGV
-293 TDGTETAIAATSY
+293 DAENAETEIAKASY
-306 AVSKDST
+306 AVSKDSA
-313 NGPVTIDFSNN
+313 NGPVTIDFSSI
-324 YNGTFYDTTAKSW
+324 YNGTFYNAATKSW

-350 TEDAKMGADGNPNTA
+350 TEDAKMGAEGNPNTA

-392 VKLEAGTEA
+392 VKLEAGTE
-401 GTEAKKL
+401 GKKL

-417 DVNGIPTPLY
+417 DGTTTPLY
-427 FKDNGSGSYTLA
+427 FKDNEDGSYTLA

-501 NPDDSTHT
+501 NPDDPTCYT
-509 GILQGVTG
+509 GILRDVTG
-517 KEKNKNGQEI
+517 TEKDKNGQAI
-527 ATTDAGSWKYGLLDA
+527 TGAGSWTYGLSTEA
-542 DKAKAAVSLTDTKLF
+542 AKAAVSLTDTKLF

>member
-33 LPGVTADVSAQT
+33 LPGVTVDVSAQS
-45 LTTDATSKIVT
+45 LTADTNKIVT
-56 SKANVTISNVTKVPE
+56 SKAEITVTNVPE
-71 GKSITWPTYQVL
+71 GKSISWPTYQVL
-83 YATYDAGSNELKYH
+83 YATYDAGSNALEYH

-102 KDVLVGTG
+102 QDVLVGTG
-110 TTGTGTTEEAA
+110 TTGTGTTGTTEEAA
-121 IKEITKLT
+121 IKEITELT
-129 TTGAAATEQSEL
+129 KTGTGATEQSDL
-141 VNRLAAATTKTPY
+141 VNQLAAATAKTEY
-154 SASWSVTGTTAKADL
+154 TAASWSVTGTTAKADL

-193 TSGTIDTAEDGWVLT
+193 TSGTTDTAEDGWVLT

-214 KGKTLSIDK
+214 KGKPLSIDK
-223 KITGKNGSAPVAISA
+223 KITGKNGSTPVAISA

-265 SAVKTFKVVDTPT
+265 STGKIFRVVDTPT
-278 NLSISTGSIS
+278 NLSILTESIS
-288 VSGVK
+288 VSGVD
-293 TDGTETAIAATSY
+293 TANAETEISKASY
-306 AVSKDST
+306 TVSKDSA

-350 TEDAKMGADGNPNTA
+350 TEAAEMGTNGNPNTA

-401 GTEAKKL
+401 KKL

-417 DVNGIPTPLY
+417 DVNGTSTPLY
-427 FKDNGSGSYTLA
+427 FKDNEDGSYTLA
-439 QDQTTAASTT
+439 QDQAAAASAT
-449 GYTKDLTTQ
+449 GYTKDLKTQ

-472 VDYSLKE
+472 VYYSLKE

-492 LTIRLTAKT
+492 LTIHLTAGT
-501 NPDDSTHT
+501 NPVDSTHT
-509 GILQGVTG
+509 GILREVTG
-517 KEKNKNGQEI
+517 TEKDKNGQEI
-527 ATTDAGSWKYGLLDA
+527 ATGTGSWTCGVLDA
-542 DKAKAAVSLTDTKLF
+542 NKAKAAVSLTDTKLF

>member
-45 LTTDATSKIVT
+45 LTAGTGKIVT
-56 SKANVTISNVTKVPE
+56 STAEVTISNVPA
-71 GKSITWPTYQVL
+71 GKSITWATYQVL
-83 YATYDAGSNELKYH
+83 YATYDAGSNALEYH

-110 TTGTGTTEEAA
+110 TTEEAA
-121 IKEITKLT
+121 IKKITKLT
-129 TTGAAATEQSEL
+129 KTGTGATEQSDL
-141 VNRLAAATTKTPY
+141 VNQLAAATTKNPY
-154 SASWSVTGTTAKADL
+154 SAASWSVTGTDAAADL

-193 TSGTIDTAEDGWVLT
+193 TSGTTDTADNGWVLT

-223 KITGKNGSAPVAISA
+223 KITGKNGSTPVAISV

-244 AQIGDK
+244 AQIGDT
-250 IHYTIVAQVPHYPDN
+250 IHYTIEAQVPHYPDN
-265 SAVKTFKVVDTPT
+265 STDKTFKVVDTPT

-293 TDGTETAIAATSY
+293 TDGGETAIAATSY
-306 AVSKDST
+306 AVSKNTTDGS
-313 NGPVTIDFSNN
+313 VTIDFSNS
-324 YNGTFYDTTAKSW
+324 YDGTFYNATAKSW

-350 TEDAKMGADGNPNTA
+350 TEAAKMGAEGNPNTA
-365 KLIYRIDTEEKE
+365 KLIYWFNTQEKE
-377 LPSPKTTVFTYGLNV
+377 LPSPKTTVFTYGLDV

-401 GTEAKKL
+401 EAKKL

-417 DVNGIPTPLY
+417 DVNGTSTPLY
-427 FKDNGSGSYTLA
+427 FKDNEDGSYTLA
-439 QDQTTAASTT
+439 QDQTTASAT
-449 GYTKDLTTQ
+449 GYTKDLKTQ
-458 GTDGSF
+458 GTGGSF
-464 WLKGLDAG
+464 LLKGLDAG

-492 LTIRLTAKT
+492 LTIHLTAET
-501 NPDDSTHT
+501 NQVDSTYT
-509 GILQGVTG
+509 GILQEVTG

-527 ATTDAGSWKYGLLDA
+527 ETGTGSWTYGVLDE

-570 ARNGILLLTAAAL
+570 ARNGILLLTAAVL

>member
-45 LTTDATSKIVT
+45 LAADTTSKIVT
-56 SKANVTISNVTKVPE
+56 STAEVTISNVTKVPE
-71 GKSITWPTYQVL
+71 GKSIDWPTYQVL
-83 YATYDAGSNELKYH
+83 YATYDAGSNALEYH

-102 KDVLVGTG
+102 RTVLVGTG

-121 IKEITKLT
+121 IKEITGLT
-129 TTGAAATEQSEL
+129 KTETGATEQSEL
-141 VNRLAAATTKTPY
+141 VNRLAAATKIPY
-154 SASWSVTGTTAKADL
+154 TAASWSVTGTNAAADL

-193 TSGTIDTAEDGWVLT
+193 TSGTTDTADNGWVLT

-223 KITGKNGSAPVAISA
+223 KITGKNSSTPVAISA

-244 AQIGDK
+244 AQIGDT
-250 IHYTIVAQVPHYPDN
+250 IHYTIEAQVPHYPDN

-278 NLSISTGSIS
+278 NLSISTDSIS
-288 VSGVK
+288 VYGV
-293 TDGTETAIAATSY
+293 DAENAETEIAKDSY
-306 AVSKDST
+306 VVSKAST
-313 NGPVTIDFSNN
+313 NGPVTIDFSSI
-324 YNGTFYDTTAKSW
+324 YNGTFYNTTAKFW

-350 TEDAKMGADGNPNTA
+350 TEDAKMGVDGNPNMA
-365 KLIYRIDTEEKE
+365 KLIYRIDTQEKDIS
-377 LPSPKTTVFTYGLNV
+377 SPKTTVFTYGLNV

-417 DVNGIPTPLY
+417 DVNGISTPLY
-427 FKDNGSGSYTLA
+427 FKDNEDGSYTLA
-439 QDQTTAASTT
+439 QNQTAAA
-449 GYTKDLTTQ
+449 GYTKDLKTQ
-458 GTDGSF
+458 GAEGSF

-472 VDYSLKE
+472 VGYSLKE

-492 LTIRLTAKT
+492 LTIHLTAGT
-501 NPDDSTHT
+501 NQVDSTYT
-509 GILQGVTG
+509 GILQEVTG
-517 KEKNKNGQEI
+517 TEKNKNGQEI
-527 ATTDAGSWKYGLLDA
+527 ETGTGSWTYGVLDA

>member
-45 LTTDATSKIVT
+45 LAADTTSKIVT
-56 SKANVTISNVTKVPE
+56 STAEVTINNIPD
-71 GKSITWPTYQVL
+71 GKSIDWATYQVL
-83 YATYDAGSNELKYH
+83 YAIYDAESNALEYH

-102 KDVLVGTG
+102 RTVLVGTG

-121 IKEITKLT
+121 IKKITELT
-129 TTGAAATEQSEL
+129 KTGTGAKEQSEL
-141 VNRLAAATTKTPY
+141 VNRLAAATKIPY
-154 SASWSVTGTTAKADL
+154 TAASWSVRGTDVVADL

-193 TSGTIDTAEDGWVLT
+193 TSGTTDTADNGWVLT

-265 SAVKTFKVVDTPT
+265 STGKIFRVVDTPT
-278 NLSISTGSIS
+278 NLSILTESIS
-288 VSGVK
+288 VSGVD
-293 TDGTETAIAATSY
+293 TANAETEIPKASY
-306 AVSKDST
+306 TVSKAST

-324 YNGTFYDTTAKSW
+324 YDGTFYNTAEKSW

-350 TEDAKMGADGNPNTA
+350 TEAAEMGTNGNPNTA
-365 KLIYRIDTEEKE
+365 KLIYRIDTQEKE

-417 DVNGIPTPLY
+417 DVNGISTPLY
-427 FKDNGSGSYTLA
+427 FKDNEDGSYTLA
-439 QDQTTAASTT
+439 QDQTTAASIT
-449 GYTKDLTTQ
+449 GYTKDLKTQ
-458 GTDGSF
+458 GDGSF

-472 VDYSLKE
+472 VNYSLKE

-492 LTIRLTAKT
+492 LTIHLTAET
-501 NPDDSTHT
+501 NQVDSTYT
-509 GILQGVTG
+509 GILQEVTG
-517 KEKNKNGQEI
+517 TEKDKNDQVI
-527 ATTDAGSWKYGLLDA
+527 ATDAGSWKCGLLDA
-542 DKAKAAVSLTDTKLF
+542 DKAKASVSLTDTKLF

>member
-1 MKHKDRFVFGRTAR
+1 M
-15 SVLRTMLSVVL
+15 
-26 LLCSILF
+26 
-33 LPGVTADVSAQT
+33 
-45 LTTDATSKIVT
+45 
-56 SKANVTISNVTKVPE
+56 
-71 GKSITWPTYQVL
+71 L
-83 YATYDAGSNELKYH
+83 YANYDAGSNALEYH
-97 LTDWA
+97 LTPWA

-110 TTGTGTTEEAA
+110 IGKEATEEAA
-121 IKEITKLT
+121 IKKITELT
-129 TTGAAATEQSEL
+129 KTGTGAKEQSDL
-141 VNRLAAATTKTPY
+141 VNQLAAATTKTPY

-176 IPSCEGM
+176 IPSCEEM

-193 TSGTIDTAEDGWVLT
+193 TSETTETGADRWELK

-223 KITGKNGSAPVAISA
+223 KITGKNGSTPVAISA

-244 AQIGDK
+244 AQIGDT

-265 SAVKTFKVVDTPT
+265 STNKTFKVVDTPT
-278 NLSISTGSIS
+278 NLSISTNSIS
-288 VSGVK
+288 VSGV
-293 TDGTETAIAATSY
+293 DDANAETVIAATDY
-306 AVSKDST
+306 KVSPKAADGS
-313 NGPVTIDFSNN
+313 VTIDFSDS
-324 YNGTFYDTTAKSW
+324 YNGTFYDTATKSW

-350 TEDAKMGADGNPNTA
+350 TEAAEMGTNGNPNTA
-365 KLIYRIDTEEKE
+365 KLIYRIDTQEKE
-377 LPSPKTTVFTYGLNV
+377 LPSPKTTVFTYGLDV
-392 VKLEAGTEA
+392 KKLEAGTEA
-401 GTEAKKL
+401 GTAVKKL

-417 DVNGIPTPLY
+417 DVNGTSTPLY
-427 FKDNGSGSYTLA
+427 FKDNEDGSYTLA

-501 NPDDSTHT
+501 NPDDPTCYT
-509 GILQGVTG
+509 GILRDVTG
-517 KEKNKNGQEI
+517 TEKDKNGQTI
-527 ATTDAGSWKYGLLDA
+527 TGAGSWTYGLSTEA
-542 DKAKAAVSLTDTKLF
+542 AKAAVSPNIPGRAFLNCSWIFVLKNPLF
-557 ELPATGGKGTDGF
+557 CW
-570 ARNGILLLTAAAL
+570 N
-583 VYGISRRKK
+583 RRICP
-592 QDERG
+592 

>member
-1 MKHKDRFVFGRTAR
+1 M
-15 SVLRTMLSVVL
+15 
-26 LLCSILF
+26 
-33 LPGVTADVSAQT
+33 
-45 LTTDATSKIVT
+45 
-56 SKANVTISNVTKVPE
+56 
-71 GKSITWPTYQVL
+71 
-83 YATYDAGSNELKYH
+83 
-97 LTDWA
+97 
-102 KDVLVGTG
+102 GTG
-110 TTGTGTTEEAA
+110 TNQVLTEEEA

-141 VNRLAAATTKTPY
+141 VNRLAAATKIPY
-154 SASWSVTGTTAKADL
+154 TAASWSVTGTNAAADL

-193 TSGTIDTAEDGWVLT
+193 TSGTTQTAPDQWVLT

-214 KGKTLSIDK
+214 KGKTLSINK
-223 KITGKNGSAPVAISA
+223 KITGKNGSDPVKIEN

-244 AQIGDK
+244 AQIGDT
-250 IHYTIVAQVPHYPDN
+250 IHYTIEAQVPHYPDN

-278 NLSISTGSIS
+278 NLSISTDSIS
-288 VSGVK
+288 VYGV
-293 TDGTETAIAATSY
+293 DAENAETEIAKDSY
-306 AVSKDST
+306 VVSKAST
-313 NGPVTIDFSNN
+313 NGPVTIDFSSI
-324 YNGTFYDTTAKSW
+324 YNGTFYNTTAKFW

-350 TEDAKMGADGNPNTA
+350 TEDAKMGVDGNPNTA
-365 KLIYRIDTEEKE
+365 KLIYQIDTQEKE
-377 LPSPKTTVFTYGLNV
+377 LPSPKTTVFTYGLDV
-392 VKLEAGTEA
+392 KKLEAGTEA
-401 GTEAKKL
+401 EVKKL

-417 DVNGIPTPLY
+417 DVNGTQTPLY

-492 LTIRLTAKT
+492 LTIRLTAGT
-501 NPDDSTHT
+501 NLVDSTHT
-509 GILQGVTG
+509 GILQEVTG
-517 KEKNKNGQEI
+517 TEKDKNDQEI
-527 ATTDAGSWKYGLLDA
+527 ETGTGSWTYGVLDA

>member
-26 LLCSILF
+26 LFCSILF

-45 LTTDATSKIVT
+45 LAADTTSKIVT
-56 SKANVTISNVTKVPE
+56 STANVTINSVPE
-71 GKSITWPTYQVL
+71 GKSITWATYQVL
-83 YATYDAGSNELKYH
+83 YANYDAGSNALEYH
-97 LTDWA
+97 LTPWA

-110 TTGTGTTEEAA
+110 IGKEATEEAA
-121 IKEITKLT
+121 IKKITELT
-129 TTGAAATEQSEL
+129 KTGTGAKEQSEL
-141 VNRLAAATTKTPY
+141 VNQLAAATTKTPY

-176 IPSCEGM
+176 IPSCEEM

-193 TSGTIDTAEDGWVLT
+193 TSGTTDTADNGWVLT

-265 SAVKTFKVVDTPT
+265 STGKIFRVVDTPT
-278 NLSISTGSIS
+278 NLSILTESIS
-288 VSGVK
+288 VSGVD
-293 TDGTETAIAATSY
+293 TANAETEIPKASY
-306 AVSKDST
+306 TVSKDSA

-350 TEDAKMGADGNPNTA
+350 TEAAKMGAEGNPNTA
-365 KLIYRIDTEEKE
+365 KLIYRIDTQEKDIS
-377 LPSPKTTVFTYGLNV
+377 SPKTTVFTYGLNV

-401 GTEAKKL
+401 EVKKL

-417 DVNGIPTPLY
+417 DGTTTPLY
-427 FKDNGSGSYTLA
+427 FKDNEDGSYTLA
-439 QDQTTAASTT
+439 QDQAAAASTT
-449 GYTKDLTTQ
+449 GYTKDLKTQ
-458 GTDGSF
+458 GTGGSF
-464 WLKGLDAG
+464 LLKGLDAG

-492 LTIRLTAKT
+492 LTIHLTAET
-501 NPDDSTHT
+501 NQVDSTYT
-509 GILQGVTG
+509 GILQEVTG

-527 ATTDAGSWKYGLLDA
+527 ETGTGSWTYGVLDA

-570 ARNGILLLTAAAL
+570 ARNGILLLTAAVL

>member
-1 MKHKDRFVFGRTAR
+1 
-15 SVLRTMLSVVL
+15 MLSVVL

-45 LTTDATSKIVT
+45 LAADTTSKIVT
-56 SKANVTISNVTKVPE
+56 STANVTINSVPE
-71 GKSITWPTYQVL
+71 GKSITWATYQVL
-83 YATYDAGSNELKYH
+83 YANYDAGSNALEYH

-110 TTGTGTTEEAA
+110 TTEEAEIKKITELTKTGTGA
-121 IKEITKLT
+121 K
-129 TTGAAATEQSEL
+129 EQSDL
-141 VNRLAAATTKTPY
+141 VNQLAAATTKTPY

-176 IPSCEGM
+176 IPSCEEM

-193 TSGTIDTAEDGWVLT
+193 TSETTETGADRWELK

-223 KITGKNGSAPVAISA
+223 KITGKNGTTPVAISA

-244 AQIGDK
+244 AQIGDT

-265 SAVKTFKVVDTPT
+265 STNKTFKVVDTPT
-278 NLSISTGSIS
+278 NLSISTDSIS
-288 VSGVK
+288 VYGV
-293 TDGTETAIAATSY
+293 DAENAETEIAKASY
-306 AVSKDST
+306 AVSKDSA
-313 NGPVTIDFSNN
+313 NGPVTIDFSSI
-324 YNGTFYDTTAKSW
+324 YNGTFYNAATKSW

-350 TEDAKMGADGNPNTA
+350 TEDAKMGAEGNPNTA

-392 VKLEAGTEA
+392 VKLEAGTE
-401 GTEAKKL
+401 GKKL

-417 DVNGIPTPLY
+417 DGTTTPLY
-427 FKDNGSGSYTLA
+427 FKDNEDGSYTLA

-501 NPDDSTHT
+501 NPDDPTCYT
-509 GILQGVTG
+509 GILRDVTG
-517 KEKNKNGQEI
+517 TEKDKNGQAI
-527 ATTDAGSWKYGLLDA
+527 TGAGSWTYGLSTEA
-542 DKAKAAVSLTDTKLF
+542 AKAAVSLTDTKLF

>member
-1 MKHKDRFVFGRTAR
+1 MRHNDRFVFGRTAR

-45 LTTDATSKIVT
+45 LTADTNKIVT
-56 SKANVTISNVTKVPE
+56 STANVTINSVPE
-71 GKSITWPTYQVL
+71 GKSITWATYQVL
-83 YATYDAGSNELKYH
+83 YANYDAGSNALEYH
-97 LTDWA
+97 LTPWA

-110 TTGTGTTEEAA
+110 IGKEATEEAA
-121 IKEITKLT
+121 IKKITELT
-129 TTGAAATEQSEL
+129 KTGTGAKEQSDL
-141 VNRLAAATTKTPY
+141 VNQLAAATTKTPY

-176 IPSCEGM
+176 IPSCEEM

-193 TSGTIDTAEDGWVLT
+193 TSETTETGADRWELK

-223 KITGKNGSAPVAISA
+223 KITGKNGSTPVAISA

-244 AQIGDK
+244 AQIGDT

-265 SAVKTFKVVDTPT
+265 STNKTFKVVDTPT
-278 NLSISTGSIS
+278 NLSISTNSIS
-288 VSGVK
+288 VSGV
-293 TDGTETAIAATSY
+293 DDANAETVIAATDY
-306 AVSKDST
+306 KVSPKAADGS
-313 NGPVTIDFSNN
+313 VTIDFSDS
-324 YNGTFYDTTAKSW
+324 YNGTFYDTATKSW

-350 TEDAKMGADGNPNTA
+350 TEAAEMGTNGNPNTA
-365 KLIYRIDTEEKE
+365 KLIYRIDTQEKE
-377 LPSPKTTVFTYGLNV
+377 LPSPKTTVFTYGLDV
-392 VKLEAGTEA
+392 KKLEAGTEA
-401 GTEAKKL
+401 GTAVKKL

-417 DVNGIPTPLY
+417 DVNGTSTPLH
-427 FKDNGSGSYTLA
+427 FKDNEDGSYTLA

-501 NPDDSTHT
+501 NPDDPTCYT
-509 GILQGVTG
+509 GILRDVTG
-517 KEKNKNGQEI
+517 TEKDKNGQTI
-527 ATTDAGSWKYGLLDA
+527 TGAGSWTYGLSTEA
-542 DKAKAAVSLTDTKLF
+542 AKAAVSLTDTKLF

-583 VYGISRRKK
+583 VYGISRRKT

>member
-45 LTTDATSKIVT
+45 LAADTTSKIVT
-56 SKANVTISNVTKVPE
+56 STAEVTISNVTKVPE
-71 GKSITWPTYQVL
+71 GKSIDWATYQVL
-83 YATYDAGSNELKYH
+83 YATYDAGSNALEYH

-102 KDVLVGTG
+102 NTVLVGTG
-110 TTGTGTTEEAA
+110 ANQVTTEEAA

-129 TTGAAATEQSEL
+129 TTGAAATEQSDL
-141 VNRLAAATTKTPY
+141 VNRLAAATKIPY
-154 SASWSVTGTTAKADL
+154 TAASWSVTGTNAAADL

-193 TSGTIDTAEDGWVLT
+193 TSGTTDTAENGWVLK

-223 KITGKNGSAPVAISA
+223 KITGKNGSTPVAISA

-265 SAVKTFKVVDTPT
+265 STGKIFRVVDTPT
-278 NLSISTGSIS
+278 NLSILTESIS
-288 VSGVK
+288 VSGVD
-293 TDGTETAIAATSY
+293 TANAETEIPKASY
-306 AVSKDST
+306 TVSKDSA
-313 NGPVTIDFSNN
+313 NGPVTIDFSDS
-324 YNGTFYDTTAKSW
+324 YNGTFYNTTEKSW

-350 TEDAKMGADGNPNTA
+350 TEAAKIGTEGNPNTA
-365 KLIYRIDTEEKE
+365 KLIYRIDTQEKE

-401 GTEAKKL
+401 EVKKL

-417 DVNGIPTPLY
+417 DGTTAPLY
-427 FKDNGSGSYTLA
+427 FKDNADGSYTLA

-449 GYTKDLTTQ
+449 GYTKDLKTQ
-458 GTDGSF
+458 GAEGSF

-492 LTIRLTAKT
+492 LTIHLTAET
-501 NPDDSTHT
+501 NQVDSTYT
-509 GILQGVTG
+509 GILQEVTG

-527 ATTDAGSWKYGLLDA
+527 ETGTGSWTYGVLDA

-570 ARNGILLLTAAAL
+570 ARNGILLLTAAVL

>member
-1 MKHKDRFVFGRTAR
+1 MKHNDRFVFGRTAR

-45 LTTDATSKIVT
+45 LAADTTSKIVT
-56 SKANVTISNVTKVPE
+56 STAEVTINSVPE
-71 GKSITWPTYQVL
+71 GKSITWATYQVL
-83 YATYDAGSNELKYH
+83 YANYDAGSNALEYH
-97 LTDWA
+97 MTDWA

-110 TTGTGTTEEAA
+110 TTEEAEIKKITELTKTGTGA
-121 IKEITKLT
+121 K
-129 TTGAAATEQSEL
+129 EQSDL
-141 VNRLAAATTKTPY
+141 VNQLAAATTKTPY

-176 IPSCEGM
+176 IPSCEEM

-193 TSGTIDTAEDGWVLT
+193 TSGTTATDENEWVLT

-223 KITGKNGSAPVAISA
+223 KITGKNGSTPVAISA

-244 AQIGDK
+244 AQIGDT

-265 SAVKTFKVVDTPT
+265 SRDKTFKVVDTPT
-278 NLSISTGSIS
+278 NLSISTDSIS
-288 VSGVK
+288 VYGV
-293 TDGTETAIAATSY
+293 DAENAETEIAKASY
-306 AVSKDST
+306 AVSKDSA
-313 NGPVTIDFSNN
+313 NGPVTIDFSSI
-324 YNGTFYDTTAKSW
+324 YNGTFYNAATKSW

-350 TEDAKMGADGNPNTA
+350 TEDAKMGAEGNPNTA

-392 VKLEAGTEA
+392 VKLEAGTE
-401 GTEAKKL
+401 GKKL

-417 DVNGIPTPLY
+417 DGTTTPLY
-427 FKDNGSGSYTLA
+427 FKDNEDGSYTLA

-501 NPDDSTHT
+501 NPDDPTCYT
-509 GILQGVTG
+509 GILRDVTG
-517 KEKNKNGQEI
+517 TEKDKNGQAI
-527 ATTDAGSWKYGLLDA
+527 TGAGSWTYGVLDTN
-542 DKAKAAVSLTDTKLF
+542 KAKAAVSLTDTKLF